1 MPKND
6 SQNTLER
13 RLLVNKK
20 LLKFGGL
27 ALASAF
33 VTGILYSIG
42 KKGGNAMV
50 KKVISNLGYTPYQK
64 YPIFMT
70 TILKGESKGY
80 NDYNWKSGGDFRSYF
95 DGRSTTGNVDKKLTQ
110 YTIGEI
116 MNLQSK
122 GFLYAVGRYQM
133 IPITLNYVV
142 NATKMSKTSMFN
154 EANQDKLGTALVD
167 VKRPFISQYLN
178 GKVQDTAANLTKAVY
193 ETAKEWSSV
202 ANPYTGISYY
212 SKDRASTTADQARA
226 ALKEQRTQL
235 A

>member
-13 RLLVNKK
+13 SRLVINKWVK
-20 LLKFGGL
+20 LTGY
-27 ALASAF
+27 ALASAV

-42 KKGGNAMV
+42 KKGGNAMIN
-50 KKVISNLGYTPYQK
+50 KLASSLGYTPYQK

-80 NDYNWKSGGDFRSYF
+80 NDYNWKSGGTFRSYF

-116 MNLQSK
+116 INLQSK
-122 GFLYAVGRYQM
+122 GFLFAVGKYQM
-133 IPITLNYVV
+133 IPVTLNEMVGRIRL
-142 NATKMSKTSMFN
+142 SKTEMFN
-154 EANQDKLGTALVD
+154 EVNQDKLGTALVD
-167 VKRPFISQYLN
+167 LKRPFISQYLN

-212 SKDRASTTADQARA
+212 SKDRASTTADEARA

>member
-1 MPKND
+1 M
-6 SQNTLER
+6 QNTLER
-13 RLLVNKK
+13 RRLVINKWVK
-20 LLKFGGL
+20 LGGY
-27 ALASAF
+27 ALASAV

-50 KKVISNLGYTPYQK
+50 NKVISNLGYTSFQK
-64 YPIFMT
+64 YPIFMSK
-70 TILKGESKGY
+70 ILKGESIGY
-80 NDYNWKSGGDFRSYF
+80 NDYNWQN
-95 DGRSTTGNVDKKLTQ
+95 STGIHSFLYGKTKTGNVDKKLTQ

-116 MNLQSK
+116 INLQSK
-122 GFLYAVGRYQM
+122 GFLFAVGKYQM
-133 IPITLNYVV
+133 VPITLNYIV
-142 NATKMSKTSMFN
+142 NATKISKTLMFN
-154 EANQDKLGTALVD
+154 EVNQDKLGTALVD
-167 VKRPFISQYLN
+167 IKRPFISQYLN

-212 SKDRASTTADQARA
+212 SKDKASTTADQARA